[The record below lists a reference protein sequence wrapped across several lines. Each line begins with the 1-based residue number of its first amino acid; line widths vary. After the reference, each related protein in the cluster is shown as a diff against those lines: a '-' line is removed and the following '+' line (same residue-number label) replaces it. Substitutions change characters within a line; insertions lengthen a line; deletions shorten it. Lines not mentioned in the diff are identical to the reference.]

1 MANINRAIRLYQPN
15 DPYYWQVDNLPLTDL
30 LGNDI
35 VLEERIGLLEDTVK
49 GLADNNKGSFGLGA
63 LADLKAWAEPTSGT
77 SQDFGKVFV
86 RPGKFTARMQLPAS
100 RESGWRMMRDDD
112 NNFNNTSFAGDQG
125 LNSTTVTDDFVRY
138 TKGMGRTSVVE
149 VYPNSDG
156 SDKSVVIESFDA
168 TEFNSNSAPVE
179 RLDLVYIKATG
190 ALDTDHTNLGI
201 PLASIGII
209 KGAYFRTDSGAGLQ
223 SNGSRF
229 ETETGRLAG
238 RMTGM
243 ASSEI
248 TTGTNFGSVPS
259 PDDLTNFAWHRRES
273 SPTPGSTV
281 GWNGI
286 LQENVET
293 QAAFTLPVAYV
304 RVPQGYTAGQP
315 IPVENVIDIRPFFRS
330 TELSYSERAA
340 IVASY
345 APNGSNPFVTD
356 SRLMFEIGK
365 VGDLVQDL
373 ATQVQETVS
382 LVNILQDRV
391 NTVQVDVNQ
400 LKLDVS
406 GTNSSPTP
414 GSLNHEGRI
423 AALEVALGGGIN
435 VPVERH
441 AWLQNEF
448 SVFNNLKVNALGGSE
463 ANAVS
468 FDITDA
474 IPANN
479 RASVKAVQFRVYSY
493 AENDNDTDS
502 PNFLYMRGG
511 GMNYRMVSMWAF
523 RPPGGEHRFGRGNVN
538 TFYAPVN
545 KSASGNQLSIEV
557 YATGSSDVFHSVKI
571 DGYIYTSYIS

>member
-35 VLEERIGLLEDTVK
+35 ILEERIGVLEDAVK
-49 GLADNNKGSFGLGA
+49 GLSDNNKGSFGLGA
-63 LADLKAWAEPTSGT
+63 LADLKSYSEPTSGE
-77 SQDFGKVFV
+77 SQNFGKVFV

-112 NNFNNTSFAGDQG
+112 NNFNNTSFAGEEG
-125 LNSTTVTDDFVRY
+125 LNSTSLADDFVRY

-149 VYPNSDG
+149 LYPNSDG

-179 RLDLVYIKATG
+179 RLDLIYIKATG

-201 PLASIGII
+201 PLASVGIV
-209 KGAYFRTDSGAGLQ
+209 KGAYFRTDNGAGLQ

-259 PDDLTNFAWHRRES
+259 PDDLTNFAWHRRNANLAQGAS
-273 SPTPGSTV
+273 DWSTM
-281 GWNGI
+281 

-315 IPVENVIDIRPFFRS
+315 IPTANVIDIRPFLRS

-340 IVASY
+340 IVASVS
-345 APNGSNPFVTD
+345 PNGSNPFVTD

-365 VGDLVQDL
+365 LELRVEGL
-373 ATQVQETVS
+373 ATQVQEAVS
-382 LVNILQDRV
+382 LTSILNDRV
-391 NTVQVDVNQ
+391 NSVQVDVTQ
-400 LKLDVS
+400 LKLDVN
-406 GTNSSPTP
+406 GTNSTPTP
-414 GSLNHEGRI
+414 GSLNHEGRL
-423 AALEVALGGGIN
+423 AALENAIGGGISI
-435 VPVERH
+435 PVERH

-448 SVFNNLKVNALGGSE
+448 SVFNNQKVNALGGSE

-468 FDITDA
+468 FDISDA

-479 RASVKAVQFRVYSY
+479 RPNVKAVQFRVYSY
-493 AENDNDTDS
+493 AEDDNDTDS

-523 RPPGGEHRFGRGNVN
+523 RPPGGEHRFARGNVN

-545 KSASGNQLSIEV
+545 KSGNQLSIEV
-557 YATGSSDVFHSVKI
+557 YATGSSDVFHSIKI
-571 DGYIYTSYIS
+571 DGYIYTSYAS

>member
-30 LGNDI
+30 LDNDI
-35 VLEERIGLLEDTVK
+35 VLEERIGFLEAAVK
-49 GLADNNKGSFGLGA
+49 GLADSNKGSFGLGA
-63 LADLKAWAEPTSGT
+63 LADLKAWSEPAAGE
-77 SQDFGKVFV
+77 SQNFGKVFV

-112 NNFNNTSFAGDQG
+112 DNFNNTSFAGEQG
-125 LNSTTVTDDFVRY
+125 LNSTTLTSDFVRY
-138 TKGMGRTSVVE
+138 TRGMGRTSVVE
-149 VYPNSDG
+149 LYPDFDG
-156 SDKSVVIESFDA
+156 SDKSVLIESFDA

-190 ALDTDHTNLGI
+190 ALDTDHTNIGI
-201 PLASIGII
+201 PLASLGII

-229 ETETGRLAG
+229 ETATGRVAG

-243 ASSEI
+243 AASEI

-259 PDDLTNFAWHRRES
+259 PDDLTNLAWHRRES

-281 GWNGI
+281 GWNNI
-286 LQENVET
+286 LQYNVET

-315 IPVENVIDIRPFFRS
+315 IPTANVIDIRPFFRS

-356 SRLMFEIGK
+356 SRLMFEIGRLE
-365 VGDLVQDL
+365 GRIEEL

-382 LVNILQDRV
+382 LTNILNDRV
-391 NTVQVDVNQ
+391 NSVQVDVTQ
-400 LKLDVS
+400 LKLDVN
-406 GTNSSPTP
+406 GTNSTPTP
-414 GSLNHEGRI
+414 GSLNHEGRL
-423 AALEVALGGGIN
+423 AALENAIGGGISI
-435 VPVERH
+435 PVERH
-441 AWLQNEF
+441 AFLQNEF
-448 SVFNNLKVNALGGSE
+448 NVFNNLKVNALGGSE

-479 RASVKAVQFRVYSY
+479 RASVRAVQFRVYSY
-493 AENDNDTDS
+493 ALDDDDTDT

-511 GMNYRMVSMWAF
+511 GVNYRMVSMWAI
-523 RPPGGEHRFGRGNVN
+523 RPPGGNHRFGRGNVN
-538 TFYAPVN
+538 TFYMPVN
-545 KSASGNQLSIEV
+545 KSGNQLSIEV
-557 YATGSSDVFHSVKI
+557 YATGSSDIFHSVKI
-571 DGYIYTSYIS
+571 DGYIYTSYAS